1 MLESAILLHNFL
13 PQNNLISFFRS
24 FSEKKKKK
32 KLHVK
37 QYLFRSIGKRFE
49 LKKD

>member
-13 PQNNLISFFRS
+13 PQNNLIFQIFFW
-24 FSEKKKKK
+24 KKKKK

>member
-13 PQNNLISFFRS
+13 PQNNLISFSDLFP
-24 FSEKKKKK
+24 EKAKN
-32 KLHVK
+32 VK
-37 QYLFRSIGKRFE
+37 QYLFRSIGKKFE

>member
-32 KLHVK
+32 LHVK